1 MPGSLGVEAILQAMR
16 LYVMEENLAE
26 GIERPR
32 FAMATDVEMAWKYRG
47 QILRHDKEL
56 NFDVHIKEVRREEG
70 RLLLIADAELSKPG
84 LRIYELTDVAIE
96 VRSTEA

>member
-16 LYVMEENLAE
+16 LFVIEQNLAD
-26 GIERPR
+26 GMERPH

-56 NFDVHIKEVRREEG
+56 QFDVHIKEVRREAD
-70 RLLLIADAELSKPG
+70 RLLVIADADLSKPG

-96 VRSTEA
+96 VRSATA